1 MRIGRVQCGN
11 GYVACVRSAV
21 VHVFER
27 YGFRSCTR
35 IYCYLALQQS
45 TVFINI
51 RERRII
57 IDSCQRADA
66 QVCHCFLQLLQINR
80 VAGSIAFG
88 NISNLVAA
96 HIQSAL
102 SGNFAREFRIIDG
115 IDADGCTVLTQGDI
129 FARFQRNGRTAGNV
143 LQRVILY
150 RTVGIS
156 SFRCCQLERFVR
168 ISIQITNS
176 RIDGIFACTADVSHR
191 KAAVFTNLGIATQYI
206 FNGLGSIT
214 QNVLYG
220 VQLAAVDGI
229 GRSARNFARSNVFQ
243 LTFIACRTERHL
255 VARINIVAACK
266 A

>member
-1 MRIGRVQCGN
+1 M
-11 GYVACVRSAV
+11 
-21 VHVFER
+21 FER

-80 VAGSIAFG
+80 VAGSITFG

-150 RTVGIS
+150 RTVSIS

-214 QNVLYG
+214 QNVLYC